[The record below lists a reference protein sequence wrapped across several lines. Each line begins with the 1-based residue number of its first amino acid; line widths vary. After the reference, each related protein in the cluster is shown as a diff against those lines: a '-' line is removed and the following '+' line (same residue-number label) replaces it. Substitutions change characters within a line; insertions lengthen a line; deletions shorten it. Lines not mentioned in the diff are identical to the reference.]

1 MIYYILISLF
11 IIYLIWLYF
20 KSKND
25 FFSQDKKTLEEN
37 RSLLIQVLRNRK
49 LKAYEI
55 KNFTDAYYAFVY
67 FPNVFSYD
75 GATILADLDTIKG
88 LDASAMV
95 HDYQYQLL
103 RNKGFWFYLK
113 GKLKAD
119 VQFGKNMRKLGITW
133 LVAWSRV
140 AVLILSTPIWLIVV
154 ACKGKLFKINT
165 FQHYSENHPNQ

>member
-1 MIYYILISLF
+1 MIYYILIALF
-11 IIYLIWLYF
+11 LIYFIWLYF
-20 KSKND
+20 KSSND
-25 FFSQDKKTLEEN
+25 FFSQDIETINFKRHLLELILIDRNVSKITRNTL
-37 RSLLIQVLRNRK
+37 L
-49 LKAYEI
+49 
-55 KNFTDAYYAFVY
+55 DAFDAFRDN
-67 FPNVFSYD
+67 PDVFKFD

-95 HDYQYQLL
+95 HDYQYIKL
-103 RNKGFWFYLK
+103 RNKGFWNYLK

-165 FQHYSENHPNQ
+165 FKHYS